1 MIRKI
6 VVVLLACISMSA
18 CRSVK
23 YVELPSSHS
32 SIEVS
37 LRYDSISRDHI
48 RYQEVRDGKEQT
60 IDSTVVNHYIVS
72 KDTVLKVDS
81 IPVPVPVPVPGEM
94 TKRQQFLYNSGQIA
108 WILFAILAL
117 AGIIYIVIKAI
128 KR

>member
-6 VVVLLACISMSA
+6 VVLLLACISMAA

-23 YVELPSSHS
+23 YVEVPSSHS

-37 LRYDSISRDHI
+37 VRYDSISRDHI
-48 RYQEVRDGKEQT
+48 RYQELQGDTVRI
-60 IDSTVVNHYIVS
+60 IDSTYVYCWKIRN
-72 KDTVLKVDS
+72 DTIQTVDS
-81 IPVPVPVPVPGEM
+81 IPVIVEVPVPGEM
-94 TKRQQFLYNSGQIA
+94 NKRQQFLYNSGQIA